1 VPVST
6 ATPDQATIDRL
17 LDVIEES
24 HRLIRAGRAGA
35 GWMDL
40 DLTLGQ
46 LRFLHGLNRAGSL
59 SIGHVADQLGV
70 TLTTASQ
77 FVNRLERR
85 GYVERVHRADDRRVV
100 ECRLTTRGADVT
112 AAMRGMQRDVMRA
125 LLVNLRPGELR
136 VLERLYR
143 LMLDRARAAATA
155 ATAAGASTAA
165 APQAADPSQPASA
178 VEPSRSDPGLRLS
191 HGF

>member
-6 ATPDQATIDRL
+6 ANPDQPTIDRL

-24 HRLIRAGRAGA
+24 HRLIRSGRSSA

-85 GYVERVHRADDRRVV
+85 GYVERIHRADDRRVV
-100 ECRLTTRGADVT
+100 ECRLTPRGADVT

-125 LLVNLRPGELR
+125 LLVTLRPGELR
-136 VLERLYR
+136 VLERLYHR
-143 LMLDRARAAATA
+143 MLERARAAAP
-155 ATAAGASTAA
+155 GADPAQA
-165 APQAADPSQPASA
+165 APGA
-178 VEPSRSDPGLRLS
+178 EPTRPDPGLRLS